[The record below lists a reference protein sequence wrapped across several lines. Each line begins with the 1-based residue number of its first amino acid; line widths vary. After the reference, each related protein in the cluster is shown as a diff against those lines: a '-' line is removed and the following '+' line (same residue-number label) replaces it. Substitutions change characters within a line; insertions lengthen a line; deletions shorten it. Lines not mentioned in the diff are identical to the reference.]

1 MTNFDFLKQVDSRL
15 FEIITEAEKLY
26 RDEYFEQC
34 MVQTRKFGENICK
47 NVMGT
52 RCTVETTFDEML
64 ATLKDKVSRVQE
76 KEFIDDLYF
85 LKKQGNDSAHSTGV
99 KKEGMLALECL
110 QRAFEVSL
118 NYAVYYANAT
128 SNLLSR
134 QYDIDL
140 LITGKKSKKTLT
152 EIYVEGKK
160 KNIKA
165 KQSANKSKQA
175 YSMKS
180 NSKSNS
186 INLFKYLLMIS
197 IIISMI
203 LVSFLYFVQ

>member
-34 MVQTRKFGENICK
+34 MVQTRKFGENVCK

-64 ATLKDKVSRVQE
+64 ATLKDKASSIQE

-128 SNLLSR
+128 SNLLRR

-152 EIYVEGKK
+152 EKYVEGKK
-160 KNIKA
+160 KSIKSKQSTTKA
-165 KQSANKSKQA
+165 KQS

-203 LVSFLYFVQ
+203 LVLFLYFV